1 MGKISLVVPTYNERE
16 NLPTLIE
23 ALMSVLKGYALE
35 IIVVDDSSPDGT
47 GEVAEQLSRIYG
59 NVKVIHH
66 GGKKGLASA
75 VIAGFNY
82 TSERILGAIDA
93 DLQHP
98 PENICRMLKE
108 IQNGVDVVIAS
119 RYVEGGG
126 IEDWSKQRELV
137 SKIASLLTRIIFPK
151 IRNIRDPLSGLFL
164 VKREVLEGVN
174 LNPIGYKILLEILA
188 KGTYDKVVE
197 VPYIFQKRKKGKSKL
212 GLKVQID
219 YIRHLWRLYCFKF
232 RTVSKGVGFFR
243 NI

>member
-1 MGKISLVVPTYNERE
+1 MEKISLVVPTYNERE

-23 ALMSVLKGYALE
+23 ALTSVLKGCELE

-59 NVKVIHH
+59 NVKVLHR
-66 GGKKGLASA
+66 GRKKGLASA
-75 VIAGFNY
+75 VIAGFNH
-82 TSERILGAIDA
+82 TNERILGAIDA

-108 IQNGVDVVIAS
+108 IQNGADLVIAS
-119 RYVEGGG
+119 RYTEGGG

-137 SKIASLLTRIIFPK
+137 SKITSLLTRIIFPK

-174 LNPIGYKILLEILA
+174 LNPIGYKVLLEILA
-188 KGTYDKVVE
+188 KGTYNKVVE

-212 GLKVQID
+212 GPEEYFCYLKQ
-219 YIRHLWRLYCFKF
+219 LFRLAKST
-232 RTVSKGVGFFR
+232 R
-243 NI
+243 I